1 MLLLVMDIYPHP
13 DLSDPC
19 IYICLFSDRNF
30 DESLKQRDPHW
41 GIRDLEQVVAVAKGN
56 GLELIETREMPA
68 NNLIVLFR
76 KQP

>member
-1 MLLLVMDIYPHP
+1 MLLLVMDISPHS